1 MYNGYYNGNL
11 VFFDTDVTDEARK
24 SIISIENEVL
34 DYSHDVS
41 LDDKYFGDV
50 PDRYKKL
57 IPNIR
62 YADIR
67 DDLVN
72 DINDATMKFING
84 IKAIESAIYDY
95 CDGDGVI
102 SSENKS
108 ILDFY
113 LGQSQ
118 LTFNNKNSDV
128 EKKIGAT
135 DITIGNAVG
144 TGLNEEDS
152 DEISMLDDNI
162 GTSLYSTTSLNKEK
176 NDENS
181 NVINYNDVSMAA
193 IVALNGKIIY
203 DKQQET
209 DDESIDD
216 SVNTDNS
223 VNNSNLNNEERI
235 SDGFILGTN
244 SVDFKNDLLDG
255 MIGDD

>member
-1 MYNGYYNGNL
+1 
-11 VFFDTDVTDEARK
+11 
-24 SIISIENEVL
+24 
-34 DYSHDVS
+34 
-41 LDDKYFGDV
+41 
-50 PDRYKKL
+50 
-57 IPNIR
+57 
-62 YADIR
+62 
-67 DDLVN
+67 
-72 DINDATMKFING
+72 
-84 IKAIESAIYDY
+84 
-95 CDGDGVI
+95 
-102 SSENKS
+102 
-108 ILDFY
+108 
-113 LGQSQ
+113 
-118 LTFNNKNSDV
+118 
-128 EKKIGAT
+128 
-135 DITIGNAVG
+135 
-144 TGLNEEDS
+144 
-152 DEISMLDDNI
+152 MLDDNI

-235 SDGFILGTN
+235 SDGLILETN

>member
-1 MYNGYYNGNL
+1 MYDGYYNGNL
-11 VFFDTDVTDEARK
+11 IFFDTDVTDEARK

-102 SSENKS
+102 SSENKY
-108 ILDFY
+108 F
-113 LGQSQ
+113 
-118 LTFNNKNSDV
+118 
-128 EKKIGAT
+128 
-135 DITIGNAVG
+135 
-144 TGLNEEDS
+144 
-152 DEISMLDDNI
+152 
-162 GTSLYSTTSLNKEK
+162 
-176 NDENS
+176 
-181 NVINYNDVSMAA
+181 
-193 IVALNGKIIY
+193 
-203 DKQQET
+203 
-209 DDESIDD
+209 
-216 SVNTDNS
+216 
-223 VNNSNLNNEERI
+223 
-235 SDGFILGTN
+235 
-244 SVDFKNDLLDG
+244 
-255 MIGDD
+255 